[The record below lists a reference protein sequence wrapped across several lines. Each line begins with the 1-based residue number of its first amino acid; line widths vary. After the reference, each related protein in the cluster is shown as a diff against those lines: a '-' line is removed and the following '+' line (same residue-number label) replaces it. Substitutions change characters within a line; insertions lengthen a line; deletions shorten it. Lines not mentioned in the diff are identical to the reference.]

1 MTEAY
6 PLQWP
11 VARRRTISR
20 RFGHFH
26 KKERPAGQS
35 WASTK
40 DISIADAMN
49 RLRDELVRLGASRD
63 WVLSANLVLNRDGS
77 PKSNQR
83 SPADPGVALYFN
95 LDGKPICMPC
105 DTYTEVEQNIVAIAK
120 HIEATRAIER
130 YGVASLAEMFTGFE
144 ALPAPG
150 QHARRHW
157 RDVLGVVPRDLV
169 LNGRTNMVDALYRER
184 AKEAHPDRP
193 GGSHDRMAELN
204 QARTEALRDVTAK
217 P

>member
-1 MTEAY
+1 MTDAY

-11 VARRRTISR
+11 RTKPRTISR
-20 RFGHFH
+20 KYGHFS
-26 KKERPAGQS
+26 KREQRPGQN
-35 WASTK
+35 WPSTENVS
-40 DISIADAMN
+40 ISEAMK
-49 RLRDELVRLGASRD
+49 RLTNELVRLGASRD
-63 WVLSANLVLNRDGS
+63 WVLSSNLTLNRDGS

-83 SPADPGVALYFN
+83 KPADPGVALYFA

-105 DTYTEVEQNIVAIAK
+105 DTYTEVEQNIAAIAK

-150 QHARRHW
+150 AHSHRHW

-169 LNGRTNMVDALYRER
+169 LDGRTNIIESLFRER
-184 AKEAHPDRP
+184 AKEAHPDR
-193 GGSHDRMAELN
+193 GGSHDMMSELN
-204 QARTEALRDVTAK
+204 AARAEALKEVGTH
-217 P
+217 